1 MITDI
6 PTPQEFERSSLS
18 FLHLAW
24 SIASRTLDELDCA
37 DLPSWDDDG
46 SAGSAYLTEAQ
57 PELGNALALVLQAQ
71 EMSLKGRIAAIS
83 PYLIIARDPRDWPKR
98 CENTD
103 VSFAEFRSA
112 DAADLIRIHNTVSA
126 TRMPRDFADLFDRIR
141 RRRNALVHTVSTNDR
156 VHPQEVFRYVLQTV
170 HHLHGGIHWPTE
182 GIRYLSSSPLSV
194 VQSHDFSYGVV
205 LTEMRLCIETL
216 NCKDALA
223 LLDFDKAAPA
233 FFCPNCYEMKGEA
246 EEFPPMAQLEGD
258 LQITTRLKCF
268 FCRSISEVVRRR
280 CLDPNCTELVLISD
294 RPNVGEFFC
303 LECCEE
309 TDPNEAE
316 APEIE

>member
-6 PTPQEFERSSLS
+6 PTPQEFERSSLN
-18 FLHLAW
+18 FMHLAW
-24 SIASRTLDELDCA
+24 SIASSLLDELDCA

-98 CENTD
+98 CETND

-112 DAADLIRIHNTVSA
+112 DAADLIRIHDTVSPA
-126 TRMPRDFADLFDRIR
+126 RMPREFADLFHTIR
-141 RRRNALVHTVSTNDR
+141 RRRNALVHTVSTRDR
-156 VHPQEVFRYVLQTV
+156 VQPQEVFRYVLQTV
-170 HHLHGGIHWPTE
+170 HHLHRGMHWPTE
-182 GIRYLSSSPLSV
+182 RIRYLSSSPFSV
-194 VQSHDFSYGVV
+194 IQSHDFSYGAV
-205 LTEMRLCIETL
+205 LTEMRLCIETMDR
-216 NCKDALA
+216 KDALE
-223 LLDFDKAAPA
+223 LLGFDKDAPA
-233 FFCPNCYEMKGEA
+233 FSCPNCYELKGET

-258 LQITTRLKCF
+258 FKTTTSIRCF

-280 CLDPNCTELVLISD
+280 WLMHKDPVVL
-294 RPNVGEFFC
+294 NVV
-303 LECCEE
+303 
-309 TDPNEAE
+309 TR
-316 APEIE
+316 